1 MLVVC
6 PARPAV
12 TYAAMTEHT
21 EQNWDEY
28 LGLEW
33 DERSPSRMRA
43 HVDMSTRHQQPYGIV
58 HGGAWAS
65 IVESVASHGA
75 ALAAAE
81 MGAAGVVGTSNLT
94 DFLRSHSQGRVD
106 VEGTPIFVG
115 RTQQLWSVEIS
126 RPSDGKL
133 VARGQVRLQNLAVL
147 PQDR

>member
-1 MLVVC
+1 
-6 PARPAV
+6 
-12 TYAAMTEHT
+12 MTDNT
-21 EQNWDEY
+21 EMNWDEN

-33 DERSPSRMRA
+33 DERSPSSMRA
-43 HVDMSTRHQQPYGIV
+43 HVEIGRRHQQPYGIV

-75 ALAAAE
+75 AMTASE
-81 MGAAGVVGTSNLT
+81 MGMAGVVGTSNLT
-94 DFLRSHSQGRVD
+94 DFLRSHEEGRVD
-106 VEGTPIFVG
+106 VVGTPVFVG

>member
-1 MLVVC
+1 
-6 PARPAV
+6 
-12 TYAAMTEHT
+12 MTDNN

-33 DERSPSRMRA
+33 DERSPSSMRA
-43 HVDMSTRHQQPYGIV
+43 HVEMGRRHQQPYGII

-75 ALAAAE
+75 ALTASE
-81 MGAAGVVGTSNLT
+81 MGMAGVVGTSNLT
-94 DFLRSHSQGRVD
+94 DFLRSHQEGRVD
-106 VEGTPIFVG
+106 VVGTPIFVG

-133 VARGQVRLQNLAVL
+133 VARGQVRLQNLTVL

>member
-1 MLVVC
+1 VFRSGALG
-6 PARPAV
+6 RNLR
-12 TYAAMTEHT
+12 AMTEHT
-21 EQNWDEY
+21 EKNWDEN

-33 DERSPSRMRA
+33 DERSPTRMRA
-43 HVDMSTRHQQPYGIV
+43 HVEIGTRHQQPYGIV

-106 VEGTPIFVG
+106 VDGTPIFVG
-115 RTQQLWSVEIS
+115 RTQQLWSVEIT

>member
-1 MLVVC
+1 MQDVYG
-6 PARPAV
+6 RNIR
-12 TYAAMTEHT
+12 AMTEHT

-33 DERSPSRMRA
+33 DERSPTRMRA
-43 HVDMSTRHQQPYGIV
+43 HVEMGTRHQQPYGIV

-75 ALAAAE
+75 ALAAAD

-94 DFLRSHSQGRVD
+94 DFLRSHSEGRVD
-106 VEGTPIFVG
+106 IEGTPIYVG
-115 RTQQLWSVEIS
+115 RTQQLWMVEIS

-133 VARGQVRLQNLAVL
+133 VARGQVRLQNLTVL